1 MQDKTTSTAPAAT
14 TTLDS
19 DAASAP
25 QALAATAAAAAGC
38 QVYPPTPFQ
47 VCGAIRDKYNQ
58 MGGPTS
64 FLLLPK
70 SNELTNPGN
79 TGKRSEFIGGNI
91 YWSAA
96 TGAHPVA
103 HEFLFKWGDH
113 GYETGF
119 LKYPK
124 TDEIVLTVDGI
135 SRRQEFQG
143 GHIYWSP
150 ATGAHSIQG
159 LIYDKWKAL
168 GAETGVLKFPTSD
181 EIVAPDG
188 KGRFTTFQGGAIYWH
203 PTTGAHPVYGVI
215 QWFWNLS
222 GNEAGPYGYPT
233 GDPVYTGDNIS
244 QEFQRGTLRLWDG
257 NFEAIRQV
265 DDSETITYA
274 DTNVYPEW
282 DETPNYARYGIT
294 PDPDGSKT
302 EATRNKAAEVALAF
316 DAVNRPTALEM
327 WKRLF
332 SNIGLSYGVATET
345 LDLWM
350 EAETTNYFEDDAQTK
365 RLPAPAAIRAANRD
379 RAVALAIEQAD
390 RRKAP
395 FKVVVSSPYWIRTA
409 GIEND
414 HVQSLGRHKMSA
426 ATAVIAK
433 PGAAGKH
440 PIKLAQQAHIEDV
453 YDFKRDNPGA
463 DPAADWAAE
472 VAVDGFELGIA
483 KWYFVYGD
491 GSQTFWEGLR

>member
-1 MQDKTTSTAPAAT
+1 MQDKTTSTATAAS

-19 DAASAP
+19 DVASAP
-25 QALAATAAAAAGC
+25 QALAATAAVAAGC
-38 QVYPPTPFQ
+38 QVYPPTSFQ

-91 YWSAA
+91 YWSSA

-159 LIYDKWKAL
+159 LIYDKWKAF

-188 KGRFTTFQGGAIYWH
+188 KGRFTNFQGGAIYWH
-203 PTTGAHPVYGVI
+203 PSTGAHPVVGAMREIWGV
-215 QWFWNLS
+215 F
-222 GNEAGPYGYPT
+222 GYEAGQYGYPVEDAVT
-233 GDPVYTGDNIS
+233 DANGTH
-244 QEFQRGTLRLWDG
+244 QKFQRGTLRLYGGGFIEGVRVPVAGDEEIYG
-257 NFEAIRQV
+257 FETEIRPGYPAVDLSEYRTQRDTTGDLIPANQLGASTIAAYFEAQGYSV
-265 DDSETITYA
+265 SGD
-274 DTNVYPEW
+274 
-282 DETPNYARYGIT
+282 
-294 PDPDGSKT
+294 
-302 EATRNKAAEVALAF
+302 
-316 DAVNRPTALEM
+316 
-327 WKRLF
+327 LF
-332 SNIGLSYGVATET
+332 SWYYGNTGADHRLSTSTVDQWM
-345 LDLWM
+345 LDNSKGASSPIQIL
-350 EAETTNYFEDDAQTK
+350 AE
-365 RLPAPAAIRAANRD
+365 NRD
-379 RAVALAIEQAD
+379 QTVALAINRAD
-390 RRKAP
+390 ATKEVAKIGLSTP
-395 FKVVVSSPYWIRTA
+395 WKIAHGSEDLHYAMGDFSLSCTTVVVAYPGTA
-409 GIEND
+409 GN
-414 HVQSLGRHKMSA
+414 HRVRL
-426 ATAVIAK
+426 
-433 PGAAGKH
+433 
-440 PIKLAQQAHIEDV
+440 LQQAHVVDV
-453 YDFKRDNPGA
+453 YDFRQIVRGDEASSGVYPDTANNIAYRGMT
-463 DPAADWAAE
+463 
-472 VAVDGFELGIA
+472 LGIA
-483 KWYFVYGD
+483 KPFLDYGS
-491 GSQTFWEGLR
+491 GSKVAWEGLR

>member
-19 DAASAP
+19 DAAAAP
-25 QALAATAAAAAGC
+25 QALAATAVAAGC
-38 QVYPPTPFQ
+38 QIYPPTTFQ

-113 GYETGF
+113 GYERGF
-119 LKYPK
+119 LKYPT
-124 TDEIVLTVDGI
+124 TDEIVLAVDGI
-135 SRRQEFQG
+135 SRRQQFQG

-159 LIYDKWKAL
+159 LIYDKWKAF

-188 KGRFTTFQGGAIYWH
+188 KGRFTNFQGGAIYWH
-203 PTTGAHPVYGVI
+203 PTTGAHPVYGPLHV
-215 QWFWNLS
+215 FWGLS
-222 GNEAGPYGYPT
+222 GYEAGPYGYPT
-233 GDPVYTGDNIS
+233 GDPVYTGDNVS
-244 QEFQRGTLRLWDG
+244 QQFQRGTLRLWDG
-257 NFEAIRQV
+257 YFEGIRPV
-265 DDSETITYA
+265 DDSEVITYA
-274 DTNVYPEW
+274 DTNIHPEYNVEM
-282 DETPNYARYGIT
+282 DYARYGIT
-294 PDPDGSKT
+294 PDPDGH
-302 EATRNKAAEVALAF
+302 KAENNREGAQ
-316 DAVNRPTALEM
+316 AVGAYFQNEGRPTALVL
-327 WKRLF
+327 WRRF
-332 SNIGLSYGVATET
+332 YSNMGLSYGLSTET
-345 LDLWM
+345 LDRWN
-350 EAETTNYFEDDAQTK
+350 EAEHTAYLDANGK
-365 RLPAPAAIRAANRD
+365 PLMAPAPIRAANRD
-379 RAVALAIEQAD
+379 RAVAQAIAQAD
-390 RRKAP
+390 KLNKRVKVIVSDP
-395 FKVVVSSPYWIRTA
+395 FWVQTGA
-409 GIEND
+409 GSDDND
-414 HVQSLGRHKMSA
+414 HVQSLGVYSMTA
-426 ATAVIAK
+426 ATAVIAS
-433 PGAAGKH
+433 PGPVGQH
-440 PIKLAQQAHIEDV
+440 PIQLAQQAHMQDG

-463 DPAADWAAE
+463 DPMADAAAE
-472 VAVDGFELGIA
+472 LAVDAFELGIA
-483 KWYFVYGD
+483 KWFFVYGE